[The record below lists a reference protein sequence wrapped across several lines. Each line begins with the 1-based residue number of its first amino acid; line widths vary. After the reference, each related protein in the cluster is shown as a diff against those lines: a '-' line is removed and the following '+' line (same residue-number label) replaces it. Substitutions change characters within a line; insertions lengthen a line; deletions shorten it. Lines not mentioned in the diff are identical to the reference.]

1 MIFKIAWKYFWSK
14 KSVNIIHVM
23 VWISILAVSI
33 STMSLLLL
41 LNVFNGF
48 EKTIQKQYNDFY
60 PQLKLQPTDKKYIA
74 IPDSIRY
81 LLAQNPS
88 ISRLGFIIEE
98 RALIQKG
105 DYKSLV
111 WIAGVDTNF
120 SKILPIEK
128 HIYND
133 RQFLLGDIEHPSLLL
148 NENISYQLHL
158 YNNESMQESLIVRMP
173 KYNGGLNPS
182 LESNLST
189 DITTLQGIF
198 ENNDISEKERQ
209 RVYAPIDFIQSMLN
223 VDNHT
228 FSSVIIQLKDST
240 MAKGVKKLLQQLLKN
255 HHIPGMEVLTIEEQN
270 KDFYN
275 IVKLERKII
284 FFILTFIL
292 IIASCGIIGSIR
304 MLIIEK
310 QKDTMILFALGI
322 SKRSVYKIFIIEGF
336 LIGIIGCIIGI
347 GISLIISILQLYSP
361 FLYMPSEN
369 EMKMPYPIGIRIQ
382 DIVSIFI
389 LIMIIN
395 SIAIWIGL
403 KKFKVSI
410 SLLREQ

>member
-133 RQFLLGDIEHPSLLL
+133 RQFVLGDIEHPSLLL

-198 ENNDISEKERQ
+198 ENNDISEKEHQ

-240 MAKGVKKLLQQLLKN
+240 MVKGVKKLLQQLLKN
-255 HHIPGMEVLTIEEQN
+255 HHILGMEVLTIEEQN